1 MSCPGPT
8 FPKGVVLAPHPPS
21 EGWSEARLFWLP
33 DPAENL
39 FNQEQCELAAL
50 LRRRVRVRY
59 RHAWM
64 PWADVLAAL
73 SSLPQ
78 ADLDLAKLHRR
89 MGRYGDLG
97 TEPRYTLHLRQVQV
111 FARCEVV
118 AAVVA
123 AAVLTRRPMLALSAL
138 STRYLMEGRAVVVRK

>member
-1 MSCPGPT
+1 MSPIPT
-8 FPKGVVLAPHPPS
+8 FPKGVVLAPAL
-21 EGWSEARLFWLP
+21 GRRVRSEARLFWLP
-33 DPAENL
+33 DPAESL

-78 ADLDLAKLHRR
+78 ADLD
-89 MGRYGDLG
+89 
-97 TEPRYTLHLRQVQV
+97 PR
-111 FARCEVV
+111 
-118 AAVVA
+118 
-123 AAVLTRRPMLALSAL
+123 
-138 STRYLMEGRAVVVRK
+138 

>member
-8 FPKGVVLAPHPPS
+8 FPKGVVLAPHPLS

-33 DPAENL
+33 EPDSP
-39 FNQEQCELAAL
+39 FNQEQHELAAL
-50 LRRRVRVRY
+50 LRRRVRVRS

-64 PWADVLAAL
+64 SWTDVLAAL

-78 ADLDLAKLHRR
+78 ADLDLAKLYRR
-89 MGRYGDLG
+89 GRRYGDLG
-97 TEPRYTLHLRQVQV
+97 TEPRYTLHLREVQV

-123 AAVLTRRPMLALSAL
+123 AAVLTRRSMLALTAL
-138 STRYLMEGRAVVVRK
+138 STRYLMEGRAVVHRST